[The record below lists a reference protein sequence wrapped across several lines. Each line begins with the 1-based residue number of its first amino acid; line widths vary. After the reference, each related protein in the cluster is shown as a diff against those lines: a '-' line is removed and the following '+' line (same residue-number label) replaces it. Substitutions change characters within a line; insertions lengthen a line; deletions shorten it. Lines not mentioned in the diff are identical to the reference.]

1 MVFIVIDGLDA
12 SGKSTQALI
21 LYRFLKSRG
30 KRILLRIHPSNDNP
44 FGSNARRFLY
54 ARGRSAHFA
63 VALFYLLDVIRSILL
78 FSWRRYDYIIF
89 VRYLMGAAYL
99 PAPLHRLAYHFFAIT
114 APTPEFMFFLDVKPE
129 EAYRRIIKTR
139 RRLEM
144 FESLEELRG
153 VRLKALYLALI
164 DKWIIIDANKSIETI
179 ELEIR
184 KRLF

>member
-1 MVFIVIDGLDA
+1 MFIVIDGLDA
-12 SGKSTQALI
+12 SGKSTQALM
-21 LYRFLKSRG
+21 LCRFLESRG
-30 KRILLRIHPSNDNP
+30 KKILLRIHPSNDNP
-44 FGSNARRFLY
+44 LGLRAQRFLY
-54 ARGRSAHFA
+54 ARGKNAHFA
-63 VALFYLLDVIRSILL
+63 AALFYMLDVIRSILL

-99 PAPLHRLAYHFFAIT
+99 PAPLYRLAYHFFALT
-114 APTPEFMFFLDVKPE
+114 VPTSEFMFFLDVKPE

-144 FESLEELRG
+144 FESPEELRE

-164 DKWIIIDANKSIETI
+164 DKWIIIDANKPIETI

-184 KRLF
+184 KKLF

>member
-30 KRILLRIHPSNDNP
+30 KSILLRIHPSNDNP

-54 ARGRSAHFA
+54 ARSAHFA
-63 VALFYLLDVIRSILL
+63 APLFYLLDVIRSILL

-99 PAPLHRLAYHFFAIT
+99 PAPLYRLAYHFFAIT
-114 APTPEFMFFLDVKPE
+114 VPTPEFMFFLDVKPE
-129 EAYRRIIKTR
+129 EAYRRIIRTR

-144 FESLEELRG
+144 FESLEELRK

-164 DKWIIIDANKSIETI
+164 DKWIIIDANKPIETI

-184 KRLF
+184 KKLL